1 MNVLSLGRILPL
13 CCKRYLGLGKGER
26 FEANTDNLVGVTA
39 HCSIG
44 YLFPTW
50 LGNKKRSYAR

>member
-39 HCSIG
+39 HCSTI
-44 YLFPTW
+44 YLFPT
-50 LGNKKRSYAR
+50 